1 MIFELELNDD
11 AQQNLKDLENDAAL
25 EFSFHSKQIS
35 IKDVHLLKPK
45 EGLTESYVT
54 DHSQLVRE
62 KALVILK
69 KLPAKPI
76 FDCYT
81 FQICNH

>member
-45 EGLTESYVT
+45 EGLTES
-54 DHSQLVRE
+54 
-62 KALVILK
+62 
-69 KLPAKPI
+69 
-76 FDCYT
+76 
-81 FQICNH
+81 